1 MSKRAPLPVR
11 EPYPGSPQYWR
22 NLEDRGRDSAEIVD
36 ATAAEFPNKGHFTT
50 PPSEE
55 AFLVSR
61 RGLLGAMTATMA
73 LVGAEGCRRP
83 IEKIVPYT
91 KMPEDVIPGVPSHY
105 ATVIQRRGDALG
117 LIVESHEGRPTKIEG
132 NESQQSSLGAADAV
146 AQATILDLYDPERS
160 TGPRKGG
167 APAGWGDFEGA
178 LSAKLGD
185 FDKDQGARLRVL
197 MPPTISPTVIRMRA
211 ALAQRFPKARVHT
224 WSPIS
229 DSNAREGARIAFG
242 EPLTTLYSYDRAKVI
257 LALDS
262 DFLQTETGS
271 VRATKMFAA
280 GRRLRSSKDAMSRLY
295 VVEPART
302 VTGMNAD
309 HRLRLPASDVERYA
323 HALAIELGKQGVNL
337 ADDVQRSVS
346 KTSADGFPAPW
357 IEKLAKD
364 LAANRGRAIVVA
376 GERQPASLHALVHA
390 MNAALG
396 AVGTALARSPASDA
410 DELDAA
416 TDMKALTDAMAGG
429 QVEALVI
436 LGGNPVY
443 DAPADLGFADKLA
456 KVPFSVHASLFV
468 DETSEKC
475 TWHVPRAHAYESW
488 GDQRALDGSTSVQQ
502 PLIAPLYDGRSDIEL
517 IALVAG
523 PNAPEKTGHEAV
535 RATARTTV
543 LGAHGLTGCG
553 PLADG
558 KVECHDAKGDVVP
571 VHSTDLER
579 EWNRALALGVSSRP
593 PQPPPPPA
601 LRGADIAAAIDKRV
615 VPASVSD
622 KSIEVTFAPCPK
634 MVEGAHANN
643 TWLQEMPDPVTKL
656 VWDNAAIVSPATAK
670 ALGLESKDL
679 VKITAGG
686 QTITVGVWVLPGQAD
701 NSIALTLGWGRTKAG
716 RIGNGKGF
724 DVYPLRTTQTLGFAV
739 GAQVAKAVGDPYFFA
754 QTQEHDSTEGRPIA
768 HEATL
773 ADYKLR
779 PNFGELDNAPQRA
792 LPMWSQQDYSQGH
805 QWGMSVDLNA
815 CTGCGAC
822 VIACMSENNVPVVGK
837 LEVWRGREMHWLRI
851 DRYWV
856 EDPKVGATAD
866 NPMAINEPLACV
878 HCEEAP
884 CENVCPVNATTH
896 GPEGLNE
903 MAYNRCIGTRY
914 CANNCPYKVRHFNYL
929 NWHND
934 SVWKETGGLPE
945 SLQMQQNPNVTVR
958 FRGVMEKCTYCVQRI
973 QAAKIRSKREYRELK
988 DQEIRTACQQ
998 TCPADAIVF
1007 GDVNDPNSIVTR
1019 WTRTDRRFGLLQEL
1033 GTRPR
1038 TTYLG
1043 KVRNPNPE
1051 MV

>member
-1 MSKRAPLPVR
+1 MSKRAPYPVS

-22 NLEDRGRDSAEIVD
+22 SIEERGRLADPETMQRENAS
-36 ATAAEFPNKGHFTT
+36 EFPKGHFET
-50 PPSEE
+50 PPTDE
-55 AFLVSR
+55 AWLVSR
-61 RGLLGAMTATMA
+61 RGLLGAMTATLA

-117 LIVESHEGRPTKIEG
+117 LLVESHEGRPTKIEG
-132 NESQQSSLGAADAV
+132 NESQPSSLGAADAV
-146 AQATILDLYDPERS
+146 TQATILDLYDPERS
-160 TGPRKGG
+160 TVVLKHA
-167 APAGWGDFEGA
+167 APASWGDFESDLAG
-178 LSAKLGD
+178 KLGE
-185 FDKDQGARLRVL
+185 FDKDQGAKLRVL
-197 MPPTISPTVIRMRA
+197 MPPTLSPTVLRVRA

-224 WSPIS
+224 WSAVS
-229 DSNAREGARIAFG
+229 DSNLREGARIAFG
-242 EPLTTLYSYDRAKVI
+242 EPVNTLYSFDRARVI
-257 LALDS
+257 LSLDS
-262 DFLQTETGS
+262 DFLQTETGN
-271 VRATKMFAA
+271 VRASKTFAA
-280 GRRLRSSKDAMSRLY
+280 GRRLRKSSDPMSRLY
-295 VVEPART
+295 VVESART

-309 HRLRLPASDVERYA
+309 HRLRLPSTDVERYA
-323 HALAIELGKQGVNL
+323 RALVGELSKVGVSVG
-337 ADDVQRSVS
+337 DDVQRSAA
-346 KTSADGFPAPW
+346 KANAEGIPANW
-357 IEKLAKD
+357 LEKVAKD
-364 LAANRGRAIVVA
+364 LAANHGRALVVV
-376 GERQPASLHALVHA
+376 GSRQPASLHALAHA
-390 MNAALG
+390 INAALG
-396 AVGTALARSPASDA
+396 APGTSLTHVPVADP
-410 DELDAA
+410 DELDAV
-416 TDMKALTDAMAGG
+416 TDLKALTDAIAAN

-443 DAPADLGFADKLA
+443 DAPADLGFAEKLA
-456 KVPFSVHASLFV
+456 KVPLSVHSSLFV
-468 DETSEKC
+468 DETSAKC
-475 TWHVPRAHAYESW
+475 TWHLPRAHAYESW
-488 GDQRALDGSTSVQQ
+488 GDERALDASVSVRQ
-502 PLIAPLYDGRSDIEL
+502 PLIAPLYGGRDDIEL
-517 IALVAG
+517 LALMA
-523 PNAPEKTGHEAV
+523 NAQEKTAHDAV
-535 RATARTTV
+535 RATIRGAS
-543 LGAHGLTGCG
+543 LAAHGLVGCG

-558 KVECHDAKGDVVP
+558 KVDCHDAAGNPVP
-571 VHSTDLER
+571 VHGTDLER
-579 EWNRALALGVSSRP
+579 EWSRALAMGVATRSPAPGAPKAVRP
-593 PQPPPPPA
+593 
-601 LRGADIAAAIDKRV
+601 ADIGAAL
-615 VPASVSD
+615 D
-622 KSIEVTFAPCPK
+622 KSALPAAVGPGSLEVTFAPCPK
-634 MVEGAHANN
+634 MVDGFHANN

-670 ALGLESKDL
+670 ALGVESKDL
-679 VKITAGG
+679 IKIAVGDRSITA
-686 QTITVGVWVLPGQAD
+686 GVWVLPGQAD
-701 NSIALTLGWGRTKAG
+701 NSVAITLGWGRTSAG
-716 RIGNGKGF
+716 RIGNGRGF
-724 DVYPLRTTQTLGFAV
+724 DAYPIRTTAGLGFAS
-739 GAQVAKAVGDPYFFA
+739 AQVSKTSADPYFFA
-754 QTQEHDSTEGRPIA
+754 QTQEHSSTEGRPIA

-779 PNFGELDNAPQRA
+779 PNFAELDSPPARA
-792 LPMWSQQDYSQGH
+792 LPLWNQQDYSQGH

-856 EDPKVGATAD
+856 EDPKQNATAD
-866 NPMAINEPLACV
+866 DPLAINQPLACV

-973 QAAKIRSKREYRELK
+973 QSAKIKAKREYRELK
-988 DQEIRTACQQ
+988 DQEIKSACQQ
-998 TCPADAIVF
+998 TCPSDAIVF
-1007 GDVNDPNSIVTR
+1007 GDINDANSLVTK

-1038 TTYLG
+1038 TIYLG